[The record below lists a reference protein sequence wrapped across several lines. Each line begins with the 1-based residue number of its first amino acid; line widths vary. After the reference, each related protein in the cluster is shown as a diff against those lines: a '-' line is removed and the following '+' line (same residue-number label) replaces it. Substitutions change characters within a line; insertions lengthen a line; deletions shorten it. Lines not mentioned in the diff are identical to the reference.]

1 MADRAVREP
10 NEPDARAKI
19 LPLDNPVFHALR
31 GPHLS
36 FARQHGA
43 ASRYDPEVSAF
54 AGLPDILDETSW
66 NDIRPLMTDRPFILI
81 RDHFDVPRGWTQ
93 VFSGR
98 GLQYTADDV
107 VGEYFSRARP
117 LDPHDVVAMTDL
129 VERTRPGPFEPRT
142 IELGNYVGVFDED
155 RLIAMA
161 GNRFRLEGYREI
173 SAVCTD
179 PAYRGRG
186 LAAAMVRHLVALTS
200 AQGDTPF
207 LHVAETN
214 TSAIALYER
223 LGFTRRRVVIFAGFL
238 PSNDHE

>member
-1 MADRAVREP
+1 MADGAVREP

-19 LPLDNPVFHALR
+19 LPLDNPVYHALR

-36 FARQHGA
+36 FARQQGA
-43 ASRYDPEVSAF
+43 ASRYDPDVSAF
-54 AGLPDILDETSW
+54 AGLPDVPDETSW
-66 NDIRPLMTDRPFILI
+66 NDIRSLVSDRPFILI

-93 VFSGR
+93 VFSGQ
-98 GLQYTADDV
+98 GLQYTAENV
-107 VGEYFSRARP
+107 VGEYFPQARP
-117 LDPHDVVAMTDL
+117 LDTHDVVAMTDL

-142 IELGNYVGVFDED
+142 IELGNYVGVFDGD

-161 GNRFRLEGYREI
+161 GNRFRLKGYREI

-179 PAYRGRG
+179 PEYRGRG
-186 LAAAMVRHLVALTS
+186 LAAFVVRHLVALTAS
-200 AQGDTPF
+200 QGDTSF

-223 LGFTRRRVVIFAGFL
+223 LGFTRRRVVTFAGFR
-238 PSNDHE
+238 PSED